1 MSRYLTRVK
10 YSNAAFAGMISTTPM
25 SSGAFQFIS
34 SEALITTAAMITVF
48 NKLGNPSQNFTSRRH
63 LDPGVELFTFSI

>member
-10 YSNAAFAGMISTTPM
+10 YSNAAFAGIISPTPM

-48 NKLGNPSQNFTSRRH
+48 NKLSNPSQNFTTRRH